1 MAGKIWKIFREYL
14 YNAYKPLFGV
24 EQNPQLFDDHK
35 GFTTHIT
42 RLYEKMITYKLW
54 IPVTTNH
61 CQYPSC
67 SPSYRRSLQNRKLM
81 EHIRELEAE
90 IDQLQSQLEAETEK
104 LKGEGDTQGKVMH
117 V

>member
-1 MAGKIWKIFREYL
+1 
-14 YNAYKPLFGV
+14 
-24 EQNPQLFDDHK
+24 
-35 GFTTHIT
+35 
-42 RLYEKMITYKLW
+42 
-54 IPVTTNH
+54 
-61 CQYPSC
+61 
-67 SPSYRRSLQNRKLM
+67 M